1 MRRTVVLLAMTTV
14 LLAACRKKPP
24 EVAPTPTTPTPS
36 AQPTMNLDSL
46 RRAQAMADSLR
57 RAEDAS
63 RMGRDASER
72 ARAALVQTVYFEYD
86 EAGIRDDARQALDA
100 KVPVLRSN
108 PGVRMTI
115 EGHADERGSVEYN
128 LALGM
133 RRATS
138 VRDYL
143 TGFGLEANRFGTVSF
158 GEERPVDPR
167 QDDDAYARNR
177 RAEFRLTSGGDN
189 LRP

>member
-115 EGHADERGSVEYN
+115 EGHADASARSGRWTPDRTTTRMPGTAGRSSGSRV
-128 LALGM
+128 A
-133 RRATS
+133 AT
-138 VRDYL
+138 
-143 TGFGLEANRFGTVSF
+143 T
-158 GEERPVDPR
+158 
-167 QDDDAYARNR
+167 
-177 RAEFRLTSGGDN
+177 
-189 LRP
+189 

>member
-1 MRRTVVLLAMTTV
+1 MRRSVVLLAMTTV

-24 EVAPTPTTPTPS
+24 EVAPTPTTPTP
-36 AQPTMNLDSL
+36 AATPGVNQDSL
-46 RRAQAMADSLR
+46 RRAQMLADSIR
-57 RAEDAS
+57 RAEEAL
-63 RMGRDASER
+63 RMGRDAAAR
-72 ARAALVQTVYFEYD
+72 ARAALQQTVYFEYD
-86 EAGIRDDARQALDA
+86 DSGIRDDAKQALDS

-108 PGVRMTI
+108 PDVRMTI

-158 GEERPVDPR
+158 GEERPVDPG
-167 QDDDAYARNR
+167 QDESAYARNR
-177 RAEFRLTSGGDN
+177 RAEFRVTSGSDN

>member
-1 MRRTVVLLAMTTV
+1 MSRDGLA
-14 LLAACRKKPP
+14 
-24 EVAPTPTTPTPS
+24 
-36 AQPTMNLDSL
+36 
-46 RRAQAMADSLR
+46 
-57 RAEDAS
+57 
-63 RMGRDASER
+63 R
-72 ARAALVQTVYFEYD
+72 ARAALQQTVYFEYD
-86 EAGIRDDARQALDA
+86 EAGIRDDAKSVLDA
-100 KVPVLRSN
+100 KVPVLRTN
-108 PGVRMTI
+108 GDVRMTI

-158 GEERPVDPR
+158 GEERPVDPG

-177 RAEFRLTSGGDN
+177 SRFSNTR
-189 LRP
+189 